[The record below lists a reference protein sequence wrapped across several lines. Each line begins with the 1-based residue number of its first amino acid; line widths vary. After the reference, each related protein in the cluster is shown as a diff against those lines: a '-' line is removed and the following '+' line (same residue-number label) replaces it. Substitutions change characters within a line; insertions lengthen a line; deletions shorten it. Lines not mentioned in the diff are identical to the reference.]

1 VGAKMKESDKER
13 LAKIDLFLST
23 IKSLGG
29 NKKRSI
35 DEKILIQELV
45 ETGKFTEKEVRKY
58 IKKLQLWTPIHE

>member
-1 VGAKMKESDKER
+1 MKESDKER

-29 NKKRSI
+29 NKKRPI

-45 ETGKFTEKEVRKY
+45 KTGKFTEKEVKKY
-58 IKKLQLWTPIHE
+58 IKNLQIWTPIRE